1 MLNHHRQQSPS
12 TSISTIYVC
21 DGLTCKKSELCN
33 TYHKLSWRLF
43 TRILRNKPT
52 NLFKQ
57 MYVHYLL
64 MDADLLGIHISAAPL
79 VEAGLSFQNI
89 LENLVI

>member
-1 MLNHHRQQSPS
+1 
-12 TSISTIYVC
+12 
-21 DGLTCKKSELCN
+21 
-33 TYHKLSWRLF
+33 
-43 TRILRNKPT
+43 
-52 NLFKQ
+52 

-89 LENLVI
+89 LESLAI